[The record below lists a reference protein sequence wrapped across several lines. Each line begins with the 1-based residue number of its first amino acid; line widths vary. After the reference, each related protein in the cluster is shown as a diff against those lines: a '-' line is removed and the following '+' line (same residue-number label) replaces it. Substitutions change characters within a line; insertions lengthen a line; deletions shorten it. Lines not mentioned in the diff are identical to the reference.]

1 MFAQDRPPKI
11 AHAQHRPNAPFRSD
25 MAATNQQGP
34 NLDTLG
40 PTSAQLGSKMA
51 QGTSSAQ
58 VEVHMAS
65 KWTTSRPNLK
75 SSKYPFS
82 LEFFTFF
89 AINDASFERVPS
101 CTTVDVTWTSM
112 CITLLL
118 LGVHLHRFGPNFG
131 WPFGPFPGPS

>member
-11 AHAQHRPNAPFRSD
+11 AHAQHRPNASFRSD

-58 VEVHMAS
+58 VEVHMLQNGRQA
-65 KWTTSRPNLK
+65 
-75 SSKYPFS
+75 
-82 LEFFTFF
+82 
-89 AINDASFERVPS
+89 
-101 CTTVDVTWTSM
+101 
-112 CITLLL
+112 
-118 LGVHLHRFGPNFG
+118 GPI
-131 WPFGPFPGPS
+131 